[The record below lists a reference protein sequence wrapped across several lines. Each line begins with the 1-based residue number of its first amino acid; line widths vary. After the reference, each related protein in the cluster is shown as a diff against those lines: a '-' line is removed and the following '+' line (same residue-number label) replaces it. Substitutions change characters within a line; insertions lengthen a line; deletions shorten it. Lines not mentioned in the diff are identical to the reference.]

1 MGSLVI
7 SEVQSFFL
15 SSIFPAKINL
25 THIRLIPKIQSPQK
39 MVDYKLIALCTVFY
53 KIIAKVLSKRLQHVL
68 QELISENQSA
78 FVPKR
83 AIIDNVLITHEVLH
97 YLKTSKAKE
106 RCYMAVKTD
115 MSKVYDRIEWEFIR
129 LVMERMGFHPT
140 WVSWIMQCIS
150 TVSYSL
156 NNSAQGS
163 INRKRGMRQGDPMS
177 LYPFNLCSE
186 ALFGLCRKAQEDG
199 SQPGIRVALGCS
211 RVNNLFFA
219 DDPKFFCRSDEKSC
233 HTLLQ
238 ILQKY
243 EKASGQVINKG
254 KLSITFAAKTLEV
267 DKLKAHQTLGM

>member
-1 MGSLVI
+1 MGSLFI

-39 MVDYKLIALCTVFY
+39 MVDYRLIALCTVFY

-177 LYPFNLCSE
+177 LYLFNLCSE

-219 DDPKFFCRSDEKSC
+219 DDPKFFCISDEKSC